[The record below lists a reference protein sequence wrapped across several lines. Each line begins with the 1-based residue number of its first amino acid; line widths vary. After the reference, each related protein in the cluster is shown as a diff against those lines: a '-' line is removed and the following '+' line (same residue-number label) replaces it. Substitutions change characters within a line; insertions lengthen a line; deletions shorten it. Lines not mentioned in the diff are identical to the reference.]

1 MIFTT
6 IQNQGSTH
14 DFGNPK
20 PRPPSPLTREAVN
33 IPVFA
38 NGNIQYLS
46 DVHRCL
52 EHTGVQGV
60 MSAEGN
66 LHNPALFAG
75 THPPV
80 WQMAEEYLEMVRRHP
95 CPLSYARG
103 HVFKIMHYW

>member
-1 MIFTT
+1 MCPAVLSRT
-6 IQNQGSTH
+6 
-14 DFGNPK
+14 
-20 PRPPSPLTREAVN
+20 PPAVDREAVS

-52 EHTGVQGV
+52 AETGVQGV

-75 THPPV
+75 LHPPV
-80 WQMAEEYLEMVRRHP
+80 WQMADEYLQLARRHH
-95 CPLSYARG
+95 CPLSYSRG
-103 HVFKIMHYW
+103 HVFKILHYW

>member
-1 MIFTT
+1 MGTPPCHAAPLT
-6 IQNQGSTH
+6 PLS
-14 DFGNPK
+14 P
-20 PRPPSPLTREAVN
+20 PPLPSPHRAAVN

-38 NGNIQYLS
+38 NGNIQYLA

-52 EHTGVQGV
+52 EYTGVQGV

-75 THPPV
+75 LHPPV
-80 WQMAEEYLEMVRRHP
+80 WKMAEEYLQLVRRYP

-103 HVFKIMHYW
+103 HLFKILHYW